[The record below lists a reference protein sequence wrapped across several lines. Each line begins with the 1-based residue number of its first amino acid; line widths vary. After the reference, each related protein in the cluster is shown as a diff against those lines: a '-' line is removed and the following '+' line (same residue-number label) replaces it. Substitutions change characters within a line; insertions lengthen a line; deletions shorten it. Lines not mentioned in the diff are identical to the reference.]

1 MRVYALL
8 LGLLLTLGSA
18 FVADIAVQSAASH
31 QAAKLVRDSTDRV
44 TPGQVWYGGLLEP
57 ITVEARRAPAPAA
70 TLTQLDHL
78 GLNGPCE
85 HVIRRARAL
94 QAE

>member
-18 FVADIAVQSAASH
+18 FVADIAVQSTASR
-31 QAAKLVRDSTDRV
+31 QTAKLMRDTPDRA
-44 TPGQVWYGGLLEP
+44 TPGPIWFGGLLEP
-57 ITVEARRAPAPAA
+57 ITVEAHRAPLPAA
-70 TLTQLDHL
+70 TLTRLDPL
-78 GLNGPCE
+78 GMNGPCE

-94 QAE
+94 AAE

>member
-18 FVADIAVQSAASH
+18 FAADMAVQSAASH
-31 QAAKLVRDSTDRV
+31 QAATLVRDTADRA

-57 ITVEARRAPAPAA
+57 ITVEAHRAPAPAA
-70 TLTQLDHL
+70 TLTRLDPL
-78 GLNGPCE
+78 GTNGPCE

-94 QAE
+94 EAE